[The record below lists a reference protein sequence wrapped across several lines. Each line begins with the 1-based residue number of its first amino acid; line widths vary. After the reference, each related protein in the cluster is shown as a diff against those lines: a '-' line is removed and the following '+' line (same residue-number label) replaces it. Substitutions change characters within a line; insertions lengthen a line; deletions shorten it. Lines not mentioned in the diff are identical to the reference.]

1 MALSRWLIEPRRR
14 AVAHG
19 ARLTYTAPTRSHE
32 SLMSHTLAYALVLT
46 APPGASA
53 IGATEIMTARG
64 ALAGET
70 VLDEAMLSEGEA
82 WEALLARPE
91 DADHAALQARVAEAL
106 SGRPIDVN
114 LVAAD
119 LATRRKRL
127 LVADMDS
134 TIIGQE
140 CIDEMGA
147 VLGIKARIATI
158 TERAMRG
165 ELDFEGALRER
176 LALLAGLSEG
186 DLQGI
191 FDTRITINPGAR
203 TLVATMRA
211 AGAFT
216 ALVSGGFTFF
226 TSRVAEA
233 VGFDADRANVLET
246 AAGRLTGRV
255 AEPILGREAKLASLL
270 SLAGARDLDPVL
282 TLAVGDGANDLAM
295 IRAAG
300 LGVAFRAKPVVAA
313 EAHASIVHGDLTA
326 LLYLQGYRRD
336 ELVEA

>member
-1 MALSRWLIEPRRR
+1 
-14 AVAHG
+14 
-19 ARLTYTAPTRSHE
+19 
-32 SLMSHTLAYALVLT
+32 MSQTLAYALVLT
-46 APPGASA
+46 GAPSA
-53 IGATEIMTARG
+53 GTIGATEIMAARG

-70 VLDEAMLSEGEA
+70 VIDEQDLGQGEA

-91 DADHAALQARVAEAL
+91 DGDHAALVARVADAL
-106 SGRPIDVN
+106 GDRPIDVN

-119 LATRRKRL
+119 LATRRKKL

-140 CIDEMGA
+140 CIDEMGD
-147 VLGIKARIATI
+147 VLGIKSRIAAI

-176 LALLAGLSEG
+176 MKLLAGLSES

-191 FDTRITINPGAR
+191 FDSRITLNTGAR

-211 AGAFT
+211 NGAFT

-226 TSRVAEA
+226 TSRVARA
-233 VGFDADRANVLET
+233 VGFDIDRANILET
-246 AAGRLTGRV
+246 ENGRLTGCVR
-255 AEPILGREAKLASLL
+255 EPILGREAKLASLL
-270 SLAGARDLDPVL
+270 SLARERDLHPVL

-295 IRAAG
+295 IEAAG

-313 EAHASIVHGDLTA
+313 EADAAIVHGDLTS
-326 LLYLQGYRRD
+326 LLYLQGYRKS
-336 ELVEA
+336 EFAEV